1 MLTHQHIRFSE
12 APMMDW
18 TDRHC
23 RYFHRLLSRRAR
35 LYTEMLT
42 TGAVIHGDR
51 ARLMAF
57 DPFEQPV
64 AMQLGGAEPA
74 ALATSAVLVEKFGYA
89 EVNLNVGCPSDRVQD
104 GAFGACLMREPAR
117 VGDCIKAMKDA
128 VAIPVTVKCRIGVD
142 DQDPEKAL
150 FTLAEACVESG
161 ADALFVHARKAWLK
175 GLSPKENRDVPPLD
189 YALVHRLKRALPDV
203 PISINGGLTRIAE
216 MQEQLQFVDGV
227 MIGRAAYHDPALLLE
242 VDPQL
247 FGQSAPVA
255 NLFDAVDAFLPYVER
270 ELAKGE
276 RLSAMTRHLL
286 GLFAGMPGARSF
298 RRRLALEAVK
308 PGAGVETLLGAVNE
322 VRTAIAR
329 FAEAEAGNPPPTPN
343 LPKPPDLNSPRAPP
357 KWRSPRVAARR
368 RARRPCSRQSA
379 FSRGW

>member
-1 MLTHQHIRFSE
+1 MLTAQDIRFAV

-64 AMQLGGAEPA
+64 AMQLGGSDPT
-74 ALATSAVLVEKFGYA
+74 ALATAARIVEQFGYA
-89 EVNLNVGCPSDRVQD
+89 EVNLNVGCPSDRVQN

-142 DQDPEKAL
+142 DQDPEQAL
-150 FTLAEACVESG
+150 FALAEAGVQSG

-189 YALVHRLKRALPDV
+189 YPLVHRLKRALPDV
-203 PISINGGLTRIAE
+203 PIAINGGLARIAQ
-216 MQEQLQFVDGV
+216 MREQLQFVDGV
-227 MIGRAAYHDPALLLE
+227 MIGRAAYHDPALLLK

-247 FGQSAPVA
+247 FGEPAPA
-255 NLFDAVDAFLPYVER
+255 ADLFDAVDAFLPYVER

-276 RLSAMTRHLL
+276 RLAGMTRHLL
-286 GLFAGMPGARSF
+286 GLFAGMPGARTF
-298 RRRLALEAVK
+298 RRRLALEAVR
-308 PGAGVETLLGAVNE
+308 PGAGVETLLAAVGE
-322 VRTAIAR
+322 VRAATAR
-329 FAEAEAGNPPPTPN
+329 LAETAKAADAEPAET
-343 LPKPPDLNSPRAPP
+343 A
-357 KWRSPRVAARR
+357 
-368 RARRPCSRQSA
+368 
-379 FSRGW
+379 

>member
-1 MLTHQHIRFSE
+1 MPLITNQDIRFSV

-74 ALATSAVLVEKFGYA
+74 ALAKSAVIVEKFGYA
-89 EVNLNVGCPSDRVQD
+89 EVNLNVGCPSDRVQN
-104 GAFGACLMREPAR
+104 GAFGACLMREPAL
-117 VGDCIKAMKDA
+117 VGDCVKAMKDA

-142 DQDPEKAL
+142 DQEEHAL
-150 FTLAEACVESG
+150 FALAEACVESG

-189 YALVHRLKRALPDV
+189 YPLVHRLKRALPDV
-203 PISINGGLTRIAE
+203 PIAINGGLTRMAE

-242 VDPQL
+242 VDPCL
-247 FGQSAPVA
+247 FGEPAPA
-255 NLFDAVDAFLPYVER
+255 ADLFEAVDAFLPYVER
-270 ELAKGE
+270 QLASGE
-276 RLSAMTRHLL
+276 RLAAITRHLL

-308 PGAGVETLLGAVNE
+308 PGAGIETLLEAVDE
-322 VRTAIAR
+322 VRAARTR
-329 FAEAEAGNPPPTPN
+329 FAGAANLEGAEPAET
-343 LPKPPDLNSPRAPP
+343 A
-357 KWRSPRVAARR
+357 
-368 RARRPCSRQSA
+368 
-379 FSRGW
+379 

>member
-1 MLTHQHIRFSE
+1 
-12 APMMDW
+12 
-18 TDRHC
+18 
-23 RYFHRLLSRRAR
+23 
-35 LYTEMLT
+35 
-42 TGAVIHGDR
+42 
-51 ARLMAF
+51 
-57 DPFEQPV
+57 
-64 AMQLGGAEPA
+64 
-74 ALATSAVLVEKFGYA
+74 
-89 EVNLNVGCPSDRVQD
+89 
-104 GAFGACLMREPAR
+104 MREPDR

-150 FTLAEACVESG
+150 FAIAEACVESG

-189 YALVHRLKRALPDV
+189 YALVHRLKQAMPDV
-203 PISINGGLTRIAE
+203 PIAINGGLTRIAQ

-247 FGQSAPVA
+247 FGQPAPAA

-270 ELAKGE
+270 ELAEGE
-276 RLSAMTRHLL
+276 RLAAMTRHLL

-329 FAEAEAGNPPPTPN
+329 HAEAEA
-343 LPKPPDLNSPRAPP
+343 
-357 KWRSPRVAARR
+357 ARP
-368 RARRPCSRQSA
+368 ANAEPA
-379 FSRGW
+379 EIA

>member
-1 MLTHQHIRFSE
+1 MLTNQDIRFAV

-64 AMQLGGAEPA
+64 AMQLGGADPA
-74 ALATSAVLVEKFGYA
+74 ALAKSAVIVETFGYA
-89 EVNLNVGCPSDRVQD
+89 EVNLNVGCPSDRVQN

-117 VGDCIKAMKDA
+117 VGDCVKAMKDA
-128 VAIPVTVKCRIGVD
+128 VSIPVTVKCRIGVD
-142 DQDPEKAL
+142 DQEEHAL
-150 FTLAEACVESG
+150 FALAEACVESG

-189 YALVHRLKRALPDV
+189 YPLVYRLKRALPDV
-203 PISINGGLTRIAE
+203 PIAINGGLTRMAE

-227 MIGRAAYHDPALLLE
+227 MIGRGAYHDPALLLE

-247 FGQSAPVA
+247 FGQPAPA
-255 NLFDAVDAFLPYVER
+255 ADLFEAVDAFLPYVER
-270 ELAKGE
+270 QLARGE
-276 RLSAMTRHLL
+276 RLAAMTRHLL
-286 GLFAGMPGARSF
+286 GLFVGMPGARSF
-298 RRRLALEAVK
+298 RRRLALEAVE
-308 PGAGVETLLGAVNE
+308 PGAGVETLLDAVGE
-322 VRTAIAR
+322 VRAALARLADAANSADAEPAETA
-329 FAEAEAGNPPPTPN
+329 
-343 LPKPPDLNSPRAPP
+343 
-357 KWRSPRVAARR
+357 
-368 RARRPCSRQSA
+368 
-379 FSRGW
+379 

>member
-1 MLTHQHIRFSE
+1 MLTNHDIRFSV

-74 ALATSAVLVEKFGYA
+74 ALAKAASIVEQFGYA
-89 EVNLNVGCPSDRVQD
+89 EVNLNVGCPSDRVQN
-104 GAFGACLMREPAR
+104 GAFGACLMREPAL
-117 VGDCIKAMKDA
+117 VGDCVKAMKD
-128 VAIPVTVKCRIGVD
+128 VVSIPVTVKCRIGVD
-142 DQDPEKAL
+142 DQEEHAL
-150 FTLAEACVESG
+150 FALAEACVESG

-189 YALVHRLKRALPDV
+189 YPLVHRLKRALPDV
-203 PISINGGLTRIAE
+203 PIAINGGLTRIAE

-242 VDPQL
+242 VDPEL
-247 FGQSAPVA
+247 FGQPAPA
-255 NLFDAVDAFLPYVER
+255 ADLFEAVDAFLPYVER
-270 ELAKGE
+270 QLARGE
-276 RLSAMTRHLL
+276 RLAAMTRHLL
-286 GLFAGMPGARSF
+286 GLFVGMPGARSF
-298 RRRLALEAVK
+298 RRRLALEAVA
-308 PGAGVETLLGAVNE
+308 PGAGVETLLEAVGE
-322 VRTAIAR
+322 VRAARTR
-329 FAEAEAGNPPPTPN
+329 FAGAANLEDVEPAETA
-343 LPKPPDLNSPRAPP
+343 
-357 KWRSPRVAARR
+357 
-368 RARRPCSRQSA
+368 
-379 FSRGW
+379 